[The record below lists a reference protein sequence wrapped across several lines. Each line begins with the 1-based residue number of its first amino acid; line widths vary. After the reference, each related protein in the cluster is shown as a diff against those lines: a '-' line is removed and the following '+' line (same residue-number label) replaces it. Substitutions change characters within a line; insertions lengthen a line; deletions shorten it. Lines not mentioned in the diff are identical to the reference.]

1 MSICFIMHVL
11 ELAINKLLFC
21 QQFISSQNWRYHFF
35 FWFFYCA
42 IVWFICTDSLE
53 IYIVDGFE
61 KTDHILSESERI
73 NSHIEKSNCFNYD
86 FIHPFCK
93 SWASPLPA
101 QLSFFMPMKVKTLKM
116 RSLWLIVD
124 ANDALCYVYIYVGL
138 RTLISRKFMKSW
150 EKFSILFSLPSSHRV
165 QWIKIVGNCHDSKWN
180 SWIGWCFVC
189 SVFNLLFVVVVSNQ
203 RKKEWYFK
211 SNDILKL
218 TIGNAIKWL
227 QMFSSICWK
236 MCLRHREKL
245 TNKQKTSNH
254 FTRWKMTL

>member
-1 MSICFIMHVL
+1 MSAIHIQSK
-11 ELAINKLLFC
+11 LALP
-21 QQFISSQNWRYHFF
+21 FF

-61 KTDHILSESERI
+61 KTDHILSKSERI

-124 ANDALCYVYIYVGL
+124 ANYALCYVYIYVGL

-165 QWIKIVGNCHDSKWN
+165 QWIKIVGNCHDLV
-180 SWIGWCFVC
+180 GV
-189 SVFNLLFVVVVSNQ
+189 LFVQ
-203 RKKEWYFK
+203 YL
-211 SNDILKL
+211 ICYLL
-218 TIGNAIKWL
+218 L
-227 QMFSSICWK
+227 SSQI
-236 MCLRHREKL
+236 REKK
-245 TNKQKTSNH
+245 NDTSS
-254 FTRWKMTL
+254 RMTYLSWRLVMR